1 MGRKIFDFDMGAH
14 CSLDSAELKV
24 SWFIGFGWT
33 IEDDEHKVAAAGTWR
48 QMVPAAGSKNG
59 GKKTW
64 VCLPTYEPASAAC
77 CPPVSAAMMS
87 ENIGDATRYYSTHK
101 AATRSRSTLNLSRR
115 K

>member
-48 QMVPAAGSKNG
+48 QMVPAAGSKLAG
-59 GKKTW
+59 RRLGSA
-64 VCLPTYEPASAAC
+64 CLHTNLPQLPAA
-77 CPPVSAAMMS
+77 
-87 ENIGDATRYYSTHK
+87 R
-101 AATRSRSTLNLSRR
+101 LSPLQ
-115 K
+115 